1 MLNIPIVNKYNH
13 KKQDL
18 LSATGL
24 FAIFVTYNSGGGT
37 MHYTLKDHQGNLT
50 ATIHGS
56 TVERLWYDDNNS
68 LKGESRN
75 EKYHKKYHP
84 HNSSGGYNH
93 PAASGMPRRMPK
105 AESFSQ
111 GKC

>member
-37 MHYTLKDHQGNLT
+37 MHYTLKD
-50 ATIHGS
+50 
-56 TVERLWYDDNNS
+56 R
-68 LKGESRN
+68 ESRN

-93 PAASGMPRRMPK
+93 PAAGGMPRREPNE
-105 AESFSQ
+105 ESFPK

>member
-37 MHYTLKDHQGNLT
+37 MHYTLKDHQGMT
-50 ATIHGS
+50 TIH
-56 TVERLWYDDNNS
+56 
-68 LKGESRN
+68 
-75 EKYHKKYHP
+75 
-84 HNSSGGYNH
+84 
-93 PAASGMPRRMPK
+93 
-105 AESFSQ
+105 
-111 GKC
+111 

>member
-1 MLNIPIVNKYNH
+1 
-13 KKQDL
+13 
-18 LSATGL
+18 
-24 FAIFVTYNSGGGT
+24 

-50 ATIHGS
+50 ATIHGNS
-56 TVERLWYDDNNS
+56 MERLRYDDNNS

-93 PAASGMPRRMPK
+93 PGGLYESLLRADAAVGCTAWRDEAK
-105 AESFSQ
+105 GE
-111 GKC
+111 